1 MHEDELSAFKTA
13 SSTTQDV
20 KELLIS
26 VQSATSSLKEIA
38 QRVEDSNSRA
48 SNHAEL
54 FSEMTKLKTAIQM
67 ERRNFEME
75 REKMIQM
82 VNEMAK
88 FTREQK
94 EVSNNERLRIE
105 SKKLKNFDR
114 KNFRS
119 RRWTNYRFFSFSKF
133 VDSNLDL
140 TLNYSES
147 KQSVV
152 C

>member
-26 VQSATSSLKEIA
+26 VQSATNSLKEIA

-67 ERRNFEME
+67 ERKNFEME

-105 SKKLKNFDR
+105 SKLFILKNFGR
-114 KNFRS
+114 KKFRS
-119 RRWTNYRFFSFSKF
+119 RRFETKKINFS
-133 VDSNLDL
+133 DSNLDL

>member
-26 VQSATSSLKEIA
+26 VQSATNSLKEIA

-94 EVSNNERLRIE
+94 EVSNNERLRIG
-105 SKKLKNFDR
+105 SNFLFKINFNVCPLMQQILFDFLKKRVRYKLSIFQ
-114 KNFRS
+114 F
-119 RRWTNYRFFSFSKF
+119 
-133 VDSNLDL
+133 LL
-140 TLNYSES
+140 IPI
-147 KQSVV
+147 
-152 C
+152 

>member
-26 VQSATSSLKEIA
+26 VQSATNSLKEIA

-67 ERRNFEME
+67 ERKNFEME

-105 SKKLKNFDR
+105 SKIFILKYLGRKNFDLEDSR
-114 KNFRS
+114 QKKINFS
-119 RRWTNYRFFSFSKF
+119 
-133 VDSNLDL
+133 DLNLDL

>member
-105 SKKLKNFDR
+105 SKN
-114 KNFRS
+114 
-119 RRWTNYRFFSFSKF
+119 
-133 VDSNLDL
+133 
-140 TLNYSES
+140 
-147 KQSVV
+147 
-152 C
+152 

>member
-26 VQSATSSLKEIA
+26 VQSATNSLKEIA

-67 ERRNFEME
+67 ERKNFEME

-94 EVSNNERLRIE
+94 EVSNNERLRIG
-105 SKKLKNFDR
+105 SKIFILKNLSEQNSIQKIR
-114 KNFRS
+114 ES
-119 RRWTNYRFFSFSKF
+119 RIETNNQF
-133 VDSNLDL
+133 LL
-140 TLNYSES
+140 I
-147 KQSVV
+147 QI
-152 C
+152 

>member
-26 VQSATSSLKEIA
+26 VQSATNSLKEIA

-67 ERRNFEME
+67 ERKSFEME

-105 SKKLKNFDR
+105 SKLFILKIFGR
-114 KNFRS
+114 KKFRS
-119 RRWTNYRFFSFSKF
+119 RRFETKKINFS
-133 VDSNLDL
+133 DSNLD
-140 TLNYSES
+140 
-147 KQSVV
+147 
-152 C
+152 

>member
-26 VQSATSSLKEIA
+26 VQSATNSLKEIS

-105 SKKLKNFDR
+105 SKIFILKYFGRKNFD
-114 KNFRS
+114 FEDS
-119 RRWTNYRFFSFSKF
+119 R
-133 VDSNLDL
+133 
-140 TLNYSES
+140 
-147 KQSVV
+147 
-152 C
+152 

>member
-26 VQSATSSLKEIA
+26 VQSATNSLKEIA

-105 SKKLKNFDR
+105 SKLFILKNFGR
-114 KNFRS
+114 KKFRS
-119 RRWTNYRFFSFSKF
+119 RRFETKKINFS
-133 VDSNLDL
+133 DSNLDL